1 MQIMRGRWVKCTTHS
16 DALAFVSQRRGE
28 KKRCC
33 GWAWHPRCNSAINVG
48 AVPKSCQVRL
58 PSHVKSAN
66 VSIHAHLD
74 QVKQQ

>member
-48 AVPKSCQVRL
+48 AVPFFKHGDGYLALLIAR
-58 PSHVKSAN
+58 A
-66 VSIHAHLD
+66 
-74 QVKQQ
+74 